1 MRSCSLT
8 SVADSILN
16 TRSESGHL
24 FVFESSLEN
33 RRIEEQRAPI
43 CAKADNEAS
52 FVRHLPRGFGRSG
65 MKVTVEQSEDRRIHK
80 TKRLLREALFS
91 LIGEKDYDSIVVKEI
106 LDRADVGR
114 STFYAHFNDKDELLV
129 SGIHDLI
136 NSVQATEL
144 PRTAKPYEQMI
155 RFSLPLL
162 ERIDQHRFSLPV
174 LERIDRHRHTDAVR
188 IGTRGR
194 AI

>member
-8 SVADSILN
+8 SVADSLLN
-16 TRSESGHL
+16 TRSESGHQ

-65 MKVTVEQSEDRRIHK
+65 MKVTVEQSEDRRIHN

-91 LIGEKDYDSIVVKEI
+91 LIGEKGYASTLLK
-106 LDRADVGR
+106 RSFSPADV
-114 STFYAHFNDKDELLV
+114 V
-129 SGIHDLI
+129 
-136 NSVQATEL
+136 
-144 PRTAKPYEQMI
+144 
-155 RFSLPLL
+155 
-162 ERIDQHRFSLPV
+162 
-174 LERIDRHRHTDAVR
+174 
-188 IGTRGR
+188 
-194 AI
+194 